1 MNDDDYNYFKNNLP
15 TDIFNIIK
23 DSDIINCKIS
33 NSWQYQQIV
42 KSQLHRIG
50 LTENYVCLDSD
61 SYFIKDF
68 YVSDFIQEDIPFT
81 IIHQQ
86 KELFSWL
93 SINHKHFKDDP
104 KSYFENIS
112 RKVMDQIGR
121 KGICYDYGPSPTIW
135 SNKVWKSFQNNYLDL
150 NNIDYISLIEEY
162 PSEFTW
168 YGEWL
173 LKSEAIPLLPKE
185 PLFKV
190 FHYKR
195 QFQDFVKEGHTR
207 ESIKEN
213 YMGIVLQ
220 SNWNRDLK
228 WYQKKVDL

>member
-1 MNDDDYNYFKNNLP
+1 
-15 TDIFNIIK
+15 
-23 DSDIINCKIS
+23 
-33 NSWQYQQIV
+33 
-42 KSQLHRIG
+42 
-50 LTENYVCLDSD
+50 
-61 SYFIKDF
+61 
-68 YVSDFIQEDIPFT
+68 
-81 IIHQQ
+81 
-86 KELFSWL
+86 
-93 SINHKHFKDDP
+93 
-104 KSYFENIS
+104 
-112 RKVMDQIGR
+112 MDQIGR

-195 QFQDFVKEGHTR
+195 QFQDFVK
-207 ESIKEN
+207 
-213 YMGIVLQ
+213 
-220 SNWNRDLK
+220 
-228 WYQKKVDL
+228 